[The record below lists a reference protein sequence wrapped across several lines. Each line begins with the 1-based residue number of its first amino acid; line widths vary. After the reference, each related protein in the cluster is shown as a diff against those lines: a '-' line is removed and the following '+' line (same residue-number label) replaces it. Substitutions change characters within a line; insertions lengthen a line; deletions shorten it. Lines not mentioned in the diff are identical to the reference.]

1 MTGCLCHGV
10 KEMRIIRKV
19 IIFVMALSIV
29 MAVPVTSHAKVSLNK
44 TKVTLTVGKTV
55 TLKVKG
61 TKAKV
66 KWSSSKKSVASVS
79 KKGKVKARK
88 PGKAY
93 ITAKV
98 GAKKYRCRVIVKAK
112 KQEVDSTKIIE
123 TPNTIKDLTP
133 YLKATTNCQV
143 NNSKIKATVKSVTA
157 GLTSSDAK
165 AKAIYN
171 YVNDKIAT
179 TVFSDEYDE
188 YDEYND
194 GVLYNGQ
201 FYTHNITH
209 IIDKRYGAVGTLTKE
224 SGSSAD
230 QAHLLIAMLR
240 AAGIPARYIHG
251 TVIFNGKTAE
261 IFGGASGHVWVEFL
275 TEGNKWHALDT
286 VKEASKDAKDP
297 IECSTNY
304 LKNSYDSIV
313 TWNYHSYSLHSMYAS
328 LPF

>member
-10 KEMRIIRKV
+10 KEMRIIRKI

-143 NNSKIKATVKSVTA
+143 SHSKIKATVSSVTA

-179 TVFSDEYDE
+179 TVFSDEYD
-188 YDEYND
+188 DA
-194 GVLYNGQ
+194 VLYNGQ
-201 FYTHNITH
+201 FYTYNITY
-209 IIDKRYGAVGTLTKE
+209 IPDTRYGAIGTLDNKD
-224 SGSSAD
+224 GSSAD

-240 AAGIPARYIHG
+240 TAGIPARYVHG
-251 TVIFNGKTAE
+251 TVRFNGKTTE
-261 IFGGASGHVWVEFL
+261 IFGEGSGHVWVEFL

-297 IECSTNY
+297 KECLTNY

-313 TWNYHSYSLHSMYAS
+313 TWDYNSRIIHGIYAS
-328 LPF
+328 LSF